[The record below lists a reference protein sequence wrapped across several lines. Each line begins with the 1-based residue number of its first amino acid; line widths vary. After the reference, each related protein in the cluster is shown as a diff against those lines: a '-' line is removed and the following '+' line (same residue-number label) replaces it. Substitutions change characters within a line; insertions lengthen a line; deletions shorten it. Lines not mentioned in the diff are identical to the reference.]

1 MRIILI
7 NHPLGF
13 LLGRYLST
21 VDVSLQQEVHA
32 LYHSHHGWL
41 VSWLKRRL
49 GCIHN
54 ANDLAQDTFLR
65 VIDKPTNLAQVN
77 EPRAFLSTIA
87 HGLMV
92 DHIRRK
98 ELEQAY
104 LQAIAYL
111 PQRFASSPED
121 RLGFIEVLMQIDR
134 LFDGLKPNVRRVFLL
149 SKLEGMTY
157 PEIAIKLG
165 VSLRTVESHMADAL
179 RHILTKNQ

>member
-1 MRIILI
+1 M
-7 NHPLGF
+7 
-13 LLGRYLST
+13 
-21 VDVSLQQEVHA
+21 DVSIQKEIHA
-32 LYHSHHGWL
+32 LYCSHHGWL
-41 VSWLKRRL
+41 VNWLRRRV
-49 GCIHN
+49 GCIDN

-65 VIDKPTNLAQVN
+65 VIDKSTSFTQVK
-77 EPRAFLSTIA
+77 EPRALLSTIA

-111 PQRFASSPED
+111 PQRVISSPED
-121 RLGFIEVLMQIDR
+121 RLVFIETLLLIDH
-134 LFDGLKPNVRRVFLL
+134 LFKGLKPHVRNVFLL

-157 PEIAIKLG
+157 PEIATKLG

-179 RHILTKNQ
+179 RHVLTMRH